1 MYVTFFFVQTKK
13 LHIINKDYEAAI
25 QDLEKAIELEP
36 EFACAI
42 GQKLYI
48 EYQKLMMINDFIN
61 KNRVI
66 KGKVYLD
73 AVVYITQFN
82 YVIMFVFRFWS
93 GRFKVLQFKWIV
105 ALVFSGNSF
114 LTKSVVVH
122 FGPILMLFCF
132 VLYKILLSNNETK
145 KAESFI
151 VRALENDPADP
162 TLYNISLKL
171 VKLKN

>member
-1 MYVTFFFVQTKK
+1 MPKK

-66 KGKVYLD
+66 KGKAYLD
-73 AVVYITQFN
+73 AVVQPSAN
-82 YVIMFVFRFWS
+82 
-93 GRFKVLQFKWIV
+93 
-105 ALVFSGNSF
+105 
-114 LTKSVVVH
+114 
-122 FGPILMLFCF
+122 
-132 VLYKILLSNNETK
+132 
-145 KAESFI
+145 
-151 VRALENDPADP
+151 
-162 TLYNISLKL
+162 
-171 VKLKN
+171 